1 MWSPDHIKEDIML
14 NIGQLNEGIV
24 LDHIEAGKAMEIYS
38 LLGLGELDSGVAI
51 IKNAHSNKMGK
62 KDIIKIEGG
71 IDLVDLDALGYIDCN
86 ITVDIIKDG
95 VVAEKKQLTLPKILT
110 NVIKCTN
117 PRCITSVE
125 TQLDQVFL
133 LTNEKKHIYR
143 CRYCEEKHT

>member
-1 MWSPDHIKEDIML
+1 ML

-71 IDLVDLDALGYIDCN
+71 MDLVDLDALGYIDCN

-133 LTNEKKHIYR
+133 LTNEEKHIYR
-143 CRYCEEKHT
+143 CRYCEEKA